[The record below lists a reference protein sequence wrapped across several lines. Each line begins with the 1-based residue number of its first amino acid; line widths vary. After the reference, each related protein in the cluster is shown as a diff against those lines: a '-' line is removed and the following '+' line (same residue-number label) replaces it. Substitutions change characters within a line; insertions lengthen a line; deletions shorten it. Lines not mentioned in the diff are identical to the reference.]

1 MTRRLLRVVIA
12 TCLCVSFRA
21 AHGFTASY
29 ALHRQPIQ
37 QIIPRYDNK
46 HSRNRGIFHRLAQ
59 KDDDEEAT
67 NQFDW
72 NVIGRQFGLFQDMAF
87 PYYEE
92 STRGRW
98 LLAGLL
104 ALTLLNS
111 GVSVLFSYL
120 GKDFWNALSAKDI
133 PVFYEVLQKYL
144 GALIVGAP
152 VITLYRYQRQR
163 LAIHWREWMTART
176 FELYTSNR
184 VYYNLDPSI
193 IDNPDQRITEDVK
206 SFTSYSLQLVIT
218 IITSLIDLV
227 SFSLILWGIYPQLFV
242 AIIAYATFGTVVT
255 TFLGRPLVHL
265 NFKQLQREADLRY
278 SLVRLRD
285 NAESIAFY
293 GGEDLEGQ
301 AVEDRL
307 ERVTGNRR
315 ALIEVERNLEFF
327 TTAYRYLIQ
336 IVPVAVVAPKYFAG
350 DIGLGVISQSV
361 GAFNHILSDLS
372 IIINQFEQLSTF
384 SAGID
389 RLASFYDAMRASNP
403 ERASTNSGLLKVG
416 NRTALSVMLTHDDR
430 NATVPFNYGDSSDF
444 MSTFGTIA
452 LKAWNDV
459 QYSGKSSTPTNR
471 PVLQAV
477 NLDLC
482 TPDQKRMLIRNL
494 TFELQEGQNLL
505 IVGNSGAGKSS
516 LLRAIAGLWTKGNG
530 SIYSPPDDSVYFL
543 PQRPYCTL
551 GSLKDQLLY
560 PSVDLNAT
568 NGSTFENKIVPKSH
582 LLVESLEDTD
592 LLDILEQVNLL
603 EVARNAGDGDP
614 VRGLYAVLD
623 WSNRLSLGEQQRL
636 AFGRVLVNRPTLVIL
651 DEATSALDVVS
662 EARMYNLLQ
671 NLARR
676 ELSHQSGLSRPGL
689 TYVSVG
695 HRPSLIAFH
704 DKKLR
709 VGIGEGDSCEFSDI
723 AKMPS
728 EFPSSFP
735 NPNL

>member
-1 MTRRLLRVVIA
+1 MTRVQLRVLVA
-12 TCLCVSFRA
+12 SSFA
-21 AHGFTASY
+21 LFIVFPHSLGFSPSH
-29 ALHRQPIQ
+29 ALHRPSLSQRPKFDA
-37 QIIPRYDNK
+37 PN
-46 HSRNRGIFHRLAQ
+46 GILLFA
-59 KDDDEEAT
+59 KDDSAVAKQEEDEES
-67 NQFDW
+67 NLDW
-72 NVIGRQFGLFQDMAF
+72 NIIGRQFGLFKDMAF

-92 STRGRW
+92 SISGRW

-152 VITLYRYQRQR
+152 VITLYKYQRQR

-184 VYYNLDPSI
+184 VYYNLDPSV

-227 SFSLILWGIYPQLFV
+227 SFSLILWGIYPQLFI
-242 AIIAYATFGTVVT
+242 AIIVYATFGTVVT

-301 AVEDRL
+301 GVEDRL

-315 ALIEVERNLEFF
+315 ALIEIERNLEFF

-389 RLASFYDAMRASNP
+389 RLASFYDALRASNP
-403 ERASTNSGLLKVG
+403 ERVSSDAGLLKLG
-416 NRTALSVMLTHDDR
+416 NRTTLSVITSDEHVR
-430 NATVPFNYGDSSDF
+430 VTTPVDSSIAA
-444 MSTFGTIA
+444 MHTFGTIT
-452 LKAWNDV
+452 LRAWNDV
-459 QYSGKSSTPTNR
+459 KHDGKASAPVNR
-471 PVLQAV
+471 PILQAV
-477 NLDLC
+477 CLDLC
-482 TPDQKRMLIRNL
+482 TPDQKRILIRNL
-494 TFELQEGQNLL
+494 SFALQEGQNLL

-516 LLRAIAGLWTKGNG
+516 LLRAVAGLWTKGNG
-530 SIYSPPDDSVYFL
+530 SIFRPPDDCVYFL

-560 PSVDLNAT
+560 PSVDFN
-568 NGSTFENKIVPKSH
+568 STDDSRSGNKIVPRSH
-582 LLVESLEDTD
+582 LLIESLKDED
-592 LLDILEQVNLL
+592 LLEILEKVNLI
-603 EVARNAGDGDP
+603 EVAKNAGDGDP
-614 VRGLYAVLD
+614 IRGLYAVLD

-636 AFGRVLVNRPTLVIL
+636 AFGRVLVNRPSLVIL
-651 DEATSALDVVS
+651 DEATSALDVAS
-662 EARMYNLLQ
+662 ESRMYSLLQ

-676 ELSHQSGLSRPGL
+676 EFTHQNGLSRPGL

-709 VGIGEGDSCEFSDI
+709 VGSVEGEACEFSDI
-723 AKMPS
+723 AKTPS
-728 EFPSSFP
+728 EFPSGFT
-735 NPNL
+735 NPNF

>member
-1 MTRRLLRVVIA
+1 MTCKPLRVLIA
-12 TCLCVSFRA
+12 TSVALFVFFPHA
-21 AHGFTASY
+21 LGFSPSH
-29 ALHRQPIQ
+29 ALYRPSLQRLS
-37 QIIPRYDNK
+37 PRYDTPNGLFPK
-46 HSRNRGIFHRLAQ
+46 DNAA
-59 KDDDEEAT
+59 KDDKDDPDS
-67 NQFDW
+67 NLDW
-72 NVIGRQFGLFQDMAF
+72 SVVGRQFGLFKDMAV

-92 STRGRW
+92 STAGRW

-111 GVSVLFSYL
+111 GVSVMFSYL
-120 GKDFWNALSAKDI
+120 GKDFWNALSAKDVPI
-133 PVFYEVLQKYL
+133 FYEVLQKYL

-152 VITLYRYQRQR
+152 IITLYKYQRQR

-184 VYYNLDPSI
+184 VYYNLDPSV
-193 IDNPDQRITEDVK
+193 IDNPDQRITEDVQ

-218 IITSLIDLV
+218 LITSLIDLV

-242 AIIAYATFGTVVT
+242 AIIVYATFGTVVT

-315 ALIEVERNLEFF
+315 ALIKTERNLEFF
-327 TTAYRYLIQ
+327 TAAYRYLIQ

-350 DIGLGVISQSV
+350 DIGLGVISQSA

-403 ERASTNSGLLKVG
+403 DRVPSDRLLNLG
-416 NRTALSVMLTHDDR
+416 NRTTLSVIASD
-430 NATVPFNYGDSSDF
+430 ATPTTSADPSTPEDF
-444 MSTFGTIA
+444 VNTFGTIA
-452 LKAWNDV
+452 LSTWGEVDYNGKA
-459 QYSGKSSTPTNR
+459 STPVNK
-471 PVLQAV
+471 PVLQAI

-482 TPDQKRMLIRNL
+482 TPDRKRVLIRDL
-494 TFELQEGQNLL
+494 SFELQEGQNLL

-530 SIYSPPDDSVYFL
+530 SILRPPDERVYFL
-543 PQRPYCTL
+543 PQRPYCTV

-560 PSVDLNAT
+560 PSVDFN
-568 NGSTFENKIVPKSH
+568 STESNKSENRIVPRSH
-582 LLVESLEDTD
+582 LLLESLQDED
-592 LLDILEQVNLL
+592 LLEILEKVNLID
-603 EVARNAGDGDP
+603 VAKNAGDGDP
-614 VRGLYAVLD
+614 IRGLHAVLD

-636 AFGRVLVNRPTLVIL
+636 AFGRVLVNRPSLVIL
-651 DEATSALDVVS
+651 DEATSALDVAS

-676 ELSHQSGLSRPGL
+676 DFTHLNGLSRPGL

-709 VGIGEGDSCEFSDI
+709 VRSGEGEVCEFSDI
-723 AKMPS
+723 AKTP
-728 EFPSSFP
+728 EFPSGFA
-735 NPNL
+735 NPSL